1 MSEVCFGV
9 DVGKA
14 TLHVASHRSTEVR
27 VFPHDPVGLQQLV
40 AHLEGATLVVV
51 EATGG
56 WERPAFH
63 ALQQADIPVAC
74 INPKQARDFAKAT
87 GKLAKTDRVDACM
100 LAHFA
105 ERLRPEV
112 RRALSATEMALKDQ
126 MARRTQLVGMRAA
139 EKNRRAQARGDWKRS
154 VGAHIRFL
162 DKEIAR
168 LEQDMATTLQ
178 SDETLQA
185 RARLLQ
191 SVPGV
196 GPVTA
201 LTLLACLPELGR
213 LTHKQLAA
221 LVGVA
226 PFNRDS
232 GTRSG
237 PRSIRGGRAR
247 VRSVLYMAALSA
259 ARCHPPMRA
268 FYQRL
273 IDAGKPI
280 KVALTAC
287 IRKLLTWLNALVRDG
302 QLNLPTLL
310 SAT

>member
-1 MSEVCFGV
+1 MSEICFGV

-14 TLHVASHRSTEVR
+14 TLHVASHRSNKVM
-27 VFPHDPVGLQQLV
+27 VFAHDAVGLRQLV
-40 AHLEGATLVVV
+40 QHLQGAALVVL

-56 WERPAFH
+56 WERPALR
-63 ALQQADIPVAC
+63 ALQQAEIAVAC

-87 GKLAKTDRVDACM
+87 GKLAKTDGVDACM
-100 LAHFA
+100 LAQFA

-112 RRALSATEMALKDQ
+112 RPALSAVQMALKDQ
-126 MARRTQLVGMRAA
+126 MARRTQLVGIRAA

-154 VGAHIRFL
+154 IEAHIRFL

-168 LEQDMATTLQ
+168 FEKDMAATLRR
-178 SDETLQA
+178 DEALWA
-185 RARLLQ
+185 RAKLLQ

-201 LTLLACLPELGR
+201 MTLAACLPELGQ
-213 LTHKQLAA
+213 LSHKQLAA

-232 GTRSG
+232 GARSG
-237 PRSIRGGRAR
+237 PRSIRGGRAAVRR
-247 VRSVLYMAALSA
+247 VMYMAALSA

-273 IDAGKPI
+273 IDAGKPV

-287 IRKLLTWLNALVRDG
+287 IRKLLTWLNAIVRDG
-302 QLNLPTLL
+302 VVRLPQLHD
-310 SAT
+310 

>member
-1 MSEVCFGV
+1 MSEVYFGV

-14 TLHVASHRSTEVR
+14 TLHVASHHSNKVL
-27 VFPHDPVGLQQLV
+27 VFAHDPTGLR
-40 AHLEGATLVVV
+40 HLLRHLQDATLVVL

-56 WERPAFH
+56 WERPVLR

-87 GKLAKTDRVDACM
+87 GKLAKTDGVDACM
-100 LAHFA
+100 LAQFA

-112 RRALSATEMALKDQ
+112 RPALSAVQMALKDQ
-126 MARRTQLVGMRAA
+126 IARRTQLVAMRAA

-154 VGAHIRFL
+154 IQAHIRFL

-168 LEQDMATTLQ
+168 LDKDMATSLR
-178 SDETLQA
+178 SDETLWA
-185 RARLLQ
+185 RAKLLQ
-191 SVPGV
+191 SVPGI

-201 LTLLACLPELGR
+201 ITLVACLPELGG
-213 LTHKQLAA
+213 LSHKQVAA

-237 PRSIRGGRAR
+237 PRSIRGGRAAVRR
-247 VRSVLYMAALSA
+247 VMYMAALSA

-273 IDAGKPI
+273 IDAGKPV

-287 IRKLLTWLNALVRDG
+287 IRKLLTWLNATVRDG
-302 QLNLPTLL
+302 VVRLPQLED
-310 SAT
+310 

>member
-9 DVGKA
+9 DIGKA
-14 TLHVASHRSTEVR
+14 TLHVASHHSNKVM
-27 VFPHDPVGLQQLV
+27 VFAHDPAGLRQLV
-40 AHLEGATLVVV
+40 QCLQGAALVVL

-56 WERPAFH
+56 WERPVLR

-87 GKLAKTDRVDACM
+87 GQLAKTDRVDACM
-100 LAHFA
+100 LAQFA
-105 ERLRPEV
+105 HRLRPEV
-112 RRALSATEMALKDQ
+112 RPALSVTQMALKDQ
-126 MARRTQLVGMRAA
+126 IARRTQLVQMRAA

-154 VGAHIRFL
+154 VQAHIRFL

-168 LEQDMATTLQ
+168 LEKDMATALRR
-178 SDETLQA
+178 DETLWA
-185 RARLLQ
+185 RAKLLQ
-191 SVPGV
+191 SVPGI

-201 LTLLACLPELGR
+201 LTLVAYLPELGQ
-213 LTHKQLAA
+213 LSHKQLAA

-232 GTRSG
+232 GARSG
-237 PRSIRGGRAR
+237 RRSIRGGRAP
-247 VRSVLYMAALSA
+247 VRRVLYMAALSA
-259 ARCHPPMRA
+259 ARCHPFMRA

-273 IDAGKPI
+273 LDAGKPV

-287 IRKLLTWLNALVRDG
+287 IRKLLTWLNATVRDG
-302 QLNLPTLL
+302 VVSLPQPNR
-310 SAT
+310 